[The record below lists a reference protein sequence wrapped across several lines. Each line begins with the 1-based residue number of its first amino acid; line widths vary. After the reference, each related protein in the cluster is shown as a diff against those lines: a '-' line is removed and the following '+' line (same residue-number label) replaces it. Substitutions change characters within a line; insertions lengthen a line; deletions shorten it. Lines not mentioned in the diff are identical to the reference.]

1 MARRSMN
8 RLIATQLNKLPA
20 GMHPDGGNLW
30 LQVSAAGTRSWSF
43 RFTMHGKQR
52 EMGLGPLTTITL
64 AEARA
69 KALEARKQLLD
80 GIDPI
85 EARKALRT
93 RAALAAATAMT
104 FKACAEAYIDA
115 HKAGWK
121 NPVHAAQWPAT
132 MQAYVYPAIGDTP
145 VQSVDVDHVL
155 KVLNPI
161 WTTKTETASR
171 VRGRME
177 RIIDWAKVRGYR
189 NGENPARLRGNLD
202 HLLPRKSKVQK
213 VEHHAALPYADAPA
227 FAADLRRR
235 SGNGARA
242 LEFTI
247 LTAARTGEVIGAT
260 WPEIDIAA
268 KTWTIPA
275 ERMKANREHV
285 VPLSDRAME
294 IIGQVQGLDEL
305 YVFPGSKPKTG
316 LSNMSLSA
324 VLKRM
329 ERDGI
334 TVHGFR
340 STFRDWASEET
351 AYPHEVCEMALAHT
365 IGNKA
370 EKAYRRGDLLAK
382 RRAMMTEWATYSA
395 SAPTPADAAA
405 EDTVLALAAD
415 VAKRGRSANR
425 AVRDAIDAATAF
437 ADVDL
442 GDGAV
447 IDPIHRGVL
456 GTPVELA
463 GAASRRRG
471 KRSTV
476 VARDELSPP
485 EAPTYLD
492 ARDATVRRLQ
502 RELEAQR
509 G

>member
-1 MARRSMN
+1 MARRSTN
-8 RLIATQLNKLPA
+8 RLIATQINKLPA
-20 GMHPDGGNLW
+20 GMHADGGNLW
-30 LQVSAAGTRSWSF
+30 LQVSPAGTRSWSL

-104 FKACAEAYIDA
+104 FRACAEAYIEA

-145 VQSVDVDHVL
+145 VQAVDVDQVL
-155 KVLNPI
+155 KVLLPI

-171 VRGRME
+171 VRGRVE
-177 RIIDWAKVRGYR
+177 RILDWAKVRGFR
-189 NGENPARLRGNLD
+189 TGENPARLRGNLD
-202 HLLPRKSKVQK
+202 HLLPRKSKVQT
-213 VEHHAALPYADAPA
+213 VEHHPALPYADAPA
-227 FAADLRRR
+227 FVADLRRR
-235 SGNGARA
+235 AGTGARA

-247 LTAARTGEVIGAT
+247 LTAGRTGEVIGAT
-260 WPEIDIAA
+260 WAEIDTDA

-275 ERMKANREHV
+275 SRMKANREHV
-285 VPLSDRAME
+285 VPLTDRAME
-294 IIGQVQGLDEL
+294 IIGQMEGLDEL

-316 LSNMSLSA
+316 LSNMSLAA

-382 RRAMMTEWATYSA
+382 RRAMMADWATYCA
-395 SAPTPADAAA
+395 SAPAIDDAAA
-405 EDTVLALAAD
+405 ENAVLALAAD
-415 VAKRGRSANR
+415 MMERGGRTPNR
-425 AVRDAIDAATAF
+425 AVRDAIDALTAV
-437 ADVDL
+437 ADVDV
-442 GDGAV
+442 GDGEA
-447 IDPIHRGVL
+447 IPAAKRRVL
-456 GTPVELA
+456 GSRVELESA
-463 GAASRRRG
+463 GERQRGRKPAAG
-471 KRSTV
+471 
-476 VARDELSPP
+476 RDETTPP
-485 EAPTYLD
+485 SVPTHLD
-492 ARDATVRRLQ
+492 ARDPTVRRLR
-502 RELEAQR
+502 RELDAQR